1 MAERDDLKSTAKS
14 RPRRQRRHLT
24 TGVTLAATETVA
36 PILHHGPEY
45 KGISALIRT
54 GAKALEGM

>member
-36 PILHHGPEY
+36 PILHHGLEY
-45 KGISALIRT
+45 KGISALVGT
-54 GAKALEGM
+54 GAKALECK